1 MAILLLTFLFS
12 CPVSY
17 FAAVQIGA
25 FLRDMIGA
33 VSIDLPTWKL
43 LLQYGVEIFAVIV
56 GVMIAAYPIFQLQ
69 PKEILS
75 KMS

>member
-1 MAILLLTFLFS
+1 M
-12 CPVSY
+12 
-17 FAAVQIGA
+17 QIGT

-33 VSIDLPTWKL
+33 VNVDLPAWKL
-43 LLQYGVEIFAVIV
+43 LLQYGIEVLAVFA
-56 GVMIAAYPIFQLQ
+56 GVMIAAHPIFQLH